1 MRCKITR
8 GSPPLAAKIKERLL
22 TSKSRIGFKNC
33 LKTANWAHS
42 MPLNFCFGF
51 GLNAHKFRKGRLFTN
66 CLHNKQCLHYCNIF
80 PDTGDGSMGETPYLF
95 SIGFN
100 DTYIHTQKY
109 SDDGMYMIDWDIETC
124 FPSLKLYT
132 IYVEW
137 IAYFQKRAGEN
148 EQTENKT
155 IECLKWLTKLSW
167 KYCVLVCPVCM
178 KLALKEKCHP
188 SPSPFTSKWF
198 SIELSLIYFTL
209 RHEVLS

>member
-1 MRCKITR
+1 MHTNLEKVDYSQIVNIISSLSIIVTFF
-8 GSPPLAAKIKERLL
+8 L
-22 TSKSRIGFKNC
+22 TLVMALWEKLPTFFQ
-33 LKTANWAHS
+33 LVL
-42 MPLNFCFGF
+42 M
-51 GLNAHKFRKGRLFTN
+51 
-66 CLHNKQCLHYCNIF
+66 
-80 PDTGDGSMGETPYLF
+80 
-95 SIGFN
+95 
-100 DTYIHTQKY
+100 IHTHTHKY
-109 SDDGMYMIDWDIETC
+109 SDDGMYMIGWDIEIC

-167 KYCVLVCPVCM
+167 KYCVRVCPVCM

-209 RHEVLS
+209 RHEVLP